1 MDSPLS
7 KSAGNRKKKSLA
19 TRISSQFE
27 RFKRSSSA
35 DATNSARIV
44 NHENDG
50 FSPHFRPRRTFYNV
64 IPPRNA
70 LTAGGSMRSARRLF
84 VHPPVSAAVTPS
96 WMEKEIPA
104 SAQPHYVH
112 RPLYAELDDTVAI
125 NGNVCL
131 CESNEINGKFELRE
145 KKKKN
150 DDVSFFFVFCCLFFQ
165 TIEFKVQKF
174 AKLPSNGIWTASW
187 SWSKT
192 LSNYFHRPLMMLAR
206 IEHASHRSI
215 NDDLYWILQERVVG
229 DAVWN
234 GKVPNPR

>member
-7 KSAGNRKKKSLA
+7 KSVGNRKKKSLA

-131 CESNEINGKFELRE
+131 CESNEINGKFELRK

-150 DDVSFFFVFCCLFFQ
+150 DDVSFFFVFCCLSFSNNRIQ
-165 TIEFKVQKF
+165 SSKVREITI
-174 AKLPSNGIWTASW
+174 
-187 SWSKT
+187 
-192 LSNYFHRPLMMLAR
+192 
-206 IEHASHRSI
+206 
-215 NDDLYWILQERVVG
+215 
-229 DAVWN
+229 
-234 GKVPNPR
+234 